1 MILHLR
7 PTPNNFFLT
16 LVSRRGSPVFWISAG
31 SLGLRGPR
39 RSTPLAAEQVARVSV
54 QRLVRLRVR
63 SLGVRIVGPLGS
75 RARAALRGLAGSRR
89 CPRIRWLQLVV
100 PRAHNGL
107 RPAKRRRV

>member
-7 PTPNNFFLT
+7 PTSNNFFLT
-16 LVSRRGSPVFWISAG
+16 FLSRRGEPLFWVSAG

-39 RSTPLAAEQVARVSV
+39 RSTPLAAEQVARAAVS
-54 QRLVRLRVR
+54 RLVRRRVR
-63 SLGVRIVGPLGS
+63 SLGIRIAGPLGS
-75 RARAALRGLAGSRR
+75 RARAALRGLAASPR
-89 CPRIRWLQLVV
+89 CPRIRWMELVV